1 MPKFEI
7 DESREDRIVNE
18 IIVDAYTEEEQA
30 LGWYYYLES
39 KLSFPFK
46 AKWKSEGRK
55 STPTE
60 GAEVEVLEMSS
71 EEDCTEDMFV
81 EVIYREGKTKDVFSI
96 PLSDI
101 EPIAGDSATTE
112 AIADWNYW
120 VNKGYQF

>member
-7 DESREDRIVNE
+7 DESRESRIATEVA
-18 IIVDAYTEEEQA
+18 VDGRTDEEQA
-30 LGWYYYLES
+30 NNWYYYLES

-46 AKWKSEGRK
+46 AKWKSQGRK
-55 STPTE
+55 LTPTE

-71 EEDCTEDMFV
+71 EEDCTEDIFV
-81 EVIYREGKTKDVFSI
+81 EVLYREGKTKDVFSV
-96 PLSDI
+96 PLSDL
-101 EPIAGDSATTE
+101 EPIMADSATTE